1 MPINK
6 FNDNQVYY
14 TFKGWMLKLSMCYSN
29 IDWYD
34 LGILSKIEFFQ
45 SKQQDCYIT
54 DAALASE
61 MNLHERSIQRRVKKL
76 SDMNLITKETI
87 TRTGNEGAGRERV
100 MRLNMNEIDKLLNH
114 KKNEKQQTSMSN
126 NRRSC
131 RKTIDTCVAE
141 QPTMVSQNNRHTC
154 LNNIYINK
162 ELNRSRVNNGADA
175 PSLHS
180 QSSNSEFEELSSY
193 LSQYDFENLPNNS
206 LSNIKAWCKQSW
218 EDTSYG
224 DYYEYCFS
232 FDVLSD
238 ILAYKS
244 EDLKKTYVKDP
255 SYKFGVLKR
264 ILLENY
270 AEFLSKHISRQK
282 EQEEEAIQ
290 READRKTIYYR
301 TDPGAIEA
309 ARTRFGTKD
318 DGVLTPEEINAFSL
332 DLEDAM

>member
-1 MPINK
+1 MKTNLQTK
-6 FNDNQVYY
+6 DSVAYVLTKGFLGLLKVY
-14 TFKGWMLKLSMCYSN
+14 SE
-29 IDWYD
+29 IDIID
-34 LGILSKIEFFQ
+34 VLILSKIYFYNTET
-45 SKQQDCYIT
+45 KQKKCMLGNEVFSDE
-54 DAALASE
+54 LGLS
-61 MNLHERSIQRRVKKL
+61 ERSVTRRIK
-76 SDMNLITKETI
+76 NLIDLDLLDRKILYGKNYGAVSKYRELCLTDKAMEALRQNVQKREDKNGSSVKTNCVETCS
-87 TRTGNEGAGRERV
+87 RSWR
-100 MRLNMNEIDKLLNH
+100 
-114 KKNEKQQTSMSN
+114 MSN
-126 NRRSC
+126 IYSSKEEYKSSEVSSEDANASC
-131 RKTIDTCVAE
+131 
-141 QPTMVSQNNRHTC
+141 
-154 LNNIYINK
+154 
-162 ELNRSRVNNGADA
+162 GADA

-180 QSSNSEFEELSSY
+180 QSSNSFNSEFEELSSY

-224 DYYEYCFS
+224 DYYEYHFS

-238 ILAYKS
+238 ILTYKS
-244 EDLKKTYVKDP
+244 EDLKKTYGKDP